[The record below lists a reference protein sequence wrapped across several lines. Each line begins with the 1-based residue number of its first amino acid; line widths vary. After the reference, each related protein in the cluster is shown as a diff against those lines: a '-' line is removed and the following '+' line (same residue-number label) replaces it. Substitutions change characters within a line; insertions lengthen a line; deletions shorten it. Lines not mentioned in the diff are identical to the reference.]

1 MKACGGAGFLRVKAP
16 AVGSSPRTAV
26 ALAVASLTLL
36 APSTAAAA
44 KPDARACAAARD
56 AATKLRAGKHLRE
69 AREPLATCSAASC
82 PADVRRACTK
92 AAADVDAA
100 MPTVAFTAKDPSGAE
115 VSAVKVTIDGQPA
128 DAADGDVLQI
138 DPGKHELTFTADPWA
153 PVTRTLTL
161 AEGNRRTET
170 VTFAKAPAAAPPAD
184 AAPAPAPDLPPTG
197 EGPGMTQKT
206 AGMITGGLGLVG
218 VAGVGLGSVFG
229 LLAINARNLQTSDC
243 ASAAKCANHPSA
255 LNDHSTSL
263 SDGTIS
269 TAAFIVGGAFIAGAV
284 GFYLVENHPSA
295 TGAATGVLVVPGLGG
310 VSVQGSF

>member
-1 MKACGGAGFLRVKAP
+1 
-16 AVGSSPRTAV
+16 
-26 ALAVASLTLL
+26 
-36 APSTAAAA
+36 
-44 KPDARACAAARD
+44 
-56 AATKLRAGKHLRE
+56 
-69 AREPLATCSAASC
+69 
-82 PADVRRACTK
+82 
-92 AAADVDAA
+92 
-100 MPTVAFTAKDPSGAE
+100 
-115 VSAVKVTIDGQPA
+115 
-128 DAADGDVLQI
+128 
-138 DPGKHELTFTADPWA
+138 
-153 PVTRTLTL
+153 
-161 AEGNRRTET
+161 
-170 VTFAKAPAAAPPAD
+170 
-184 AAPAPAPDLPPTG
+184 
-197 EGPGMTQKT
+197 MTQKT